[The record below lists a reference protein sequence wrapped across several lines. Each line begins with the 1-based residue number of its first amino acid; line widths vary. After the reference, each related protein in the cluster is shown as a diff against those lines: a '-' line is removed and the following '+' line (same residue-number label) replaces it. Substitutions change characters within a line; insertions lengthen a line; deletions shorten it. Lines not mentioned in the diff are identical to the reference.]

1 MHRVRKSLQWIRQ
14 FFAPSIPF
22 SLVVAE
28 SLEDCLRKIQSGLPL
43 KSKEAY
49 SQRFLEQNQFFRI
62 TTDKYGDPQ
71 FEVLVRRV
79 DPGIIG
85 SMVITGR
92 FSPLDSQR
100 TLVFG
105 EVRSWAFCFLIF
117 MLVVVSLFMFAAL
130 CNNSLIG
137 LLIGLIIVPVVV
149 YFNLARQKATSS
161 LIDALRQTLES

>member
-1 MHRVRKSLQWIRQ
+1 MRVIKR
-14 FFAPSIPF
+14 FFTPTIQY

-28 SLEDCLRKIQSGLPL
+28 SPENCLRKIQGGLPL
-43 KSKEAY
+43 KSKETY
-49 SQRFLEQNQFFRI
+49 SQRFLEQNQYFKI
-62 TTDKYGDPQ
+62 AADKYGDPQ

-130 CNNSLIG
+130 CDDSLIG

-149 YFNLARQKATSS
+149 YFKNPSENSYSVK
-161 LIDALRQTLES
+161 

>member
-1 MHRVRKSLQWIRQ
+1 MKVIKE
-14 FFAPSIPF
+14 FFAPTIQY
-22 SLVVAE
+22 SLVVMGSPE
-28 SLEDCLRKIQSGLPL
+28 NCLRKIQSGLPL
-43 KSKEAY
+43 KPKETY
-49 SQRFLEQNQFFRI
+49 SQRFLEQNQYFKI
-62 TTDKYGDPQ
+62 ATDKFGDPQ

-149 YFNLARQKATSS
+149 YFNLARQKVASS
-161 LIDALRQTLES
+161 LIDALKQALES